1 MNLADMNRTQLGALV
16 AGALTVVL
24 SLFPAYV
31 TVSFDGDEELGIP
44 GISDGTNAWSSYATL
59 GILLVIVATAIIA
72 LKQFRPQVLPATVP
86 WNLVTAGA
94 AGLGALLLIL
104 RALTATESIS
114 GVSVGPGWSGWLIF
128 VTSIALTVFA
138 VLGFR
143 ESGEKLPG
151 SGDSDATTTE
161 S

>member
-1 MNLADMNRTQLGALV
+1 MNRTQLGALV
-16 AGALTVVL
+16 AGALTFLL
-24 SLFPAYV
+24 SLFPSYI
-31 TVSFDGDEELGIP
+31 TVSFDGDEAMGI
-44 GISDGTNAWSSYATL
+44 GSISDGTNAWESYATL
-59 GILLVIVATAIIA
+59 GMLLVIVATGLVAVKLFA
-72 LKQFRPQVLPATVP
+72 PQVLPATIP
-86 WNLVTAGA
+86 WNLVTAAA

-104 RALTATESIS
+104 RALTASESVM

-151 SGDSDATTTE
+151 NGDAGASTTE